1 MISRF
6 REWWM
11 RACEQNIPPHRFVR
25 NKLGADLPLIVGPHG
40 KDMFDVW
47 EAEGRS
53 RQEQEDAQRYFL
65 TDEQVTWLDEHAF
78 LDRDVVSIT
87 RNDDLWHGFHGE
99 KPELNNNQALW
110 LSWKKVA
117 AESYQ
122 NWGGLG
128 DGGVIHV
135 RPLGEIKLITS
146 AIGVCEFVK
155 EFDEGWGLD
164 HDHFSRRLHAW
175 ATMRELPGIVDSA
188 GDVVLFW
195 AADLI
200 EEIC

>member
-6 REWWM
+6 REWWT
-11 RACEQNIPPHRFVR
+11 RAFEPNIPPRRFVR
-25 NKLGADLPLIVGPHG
+25 SKLGADLPLIVGPHG
-40 KDMFDVW
+40 EDDVW

-53 RQEQEDAQRYFL
+53 RRKQKDAQGYSL

-78 LDRDVVSIT
+78 LDRDAVSIT

-110 LSWKKVA
+110 LSRTKA
-117 AESYQ
+117 DAEKYCG
-122 NWGGLG
+122 WGSVGG
-128 DGGVIHV
+128 GGVIHV
-135 RPLGEIKLITS
+135 RPLGEIKLISS
-146 AIGVCEFVK
+146 AIGVYGFFK
-155 EFDEGWGLD
+155 EFDEGWGVN
-164 HDHFSRRLHAW
+164 HNHFSRRLHAW
-175 ATMRELPGIVDSA
+175 ATMRELPGIIDSS

-195 AADLI
+195 AVDLI